1 LVEGIE
7 SIKRRINER
16 ERGLLKA
23 LSHGQMVM
31 MSIGSAI
38 GTGMF
43 LGSGFAIKLAG
54 PGVALSFVLGAFI
67 TYITGLALAEMT
79 RAIPSTGSFGNH
91 AEIFIGR
98 YMGFLVKYMYWFAEV
113 FAIGAN
119 MVAISIYMSYW
130 FPNADPVI
138 WILIFGSI
146 LFILNSVSV
155 KTIGT
160 VEFVLSFIKSS
171 AIIVFVIVG
180 MYIVSRS
187 LSYEISSLDTTI
199 NSAFPNGLLGVWLAT
214 VVAIYSFI
222 GVEVV
227 GVTSGEARDPE
238 KEAPKALKTTL
249 ALLTFLYVAAITVI
263 VLLVPYG
270 KSGVNESPFVTAFR
284 LAGIPVAASLTNF
297 IVLTAALS
305 GANTDLYL
313 TSRMLFSL
321 ARGGL
326 APAKLGELN
335 RFKVPFNALIAS
347 MMGVAIMTYVT
358 YKYGSSAS
366 YLIAFGVAA
375 FGGVF
380 VWLSILISHIVFSLK
395 YIKKIPYLSI
405 VGTILLLG
413 VLVSTAITPGIE
425 ITIPSGIAT
434 LTLLSIIYLFYR
446 QENRSK
452 LNNSRCC

>member
-1 LVEGIE
+1 MVEGIE

-130 FPNADPVI
+130 FPNTDPVI